1 MSRPAMGPV
10 RVGILG
16 MGTVGGGTVRVLRR
30 NAGEIARR
38 VGREIVIVQ
47 AAVRNPVRLQGLD
60 LGCPV
65 TSDPFAVVRNP
76 EIDVVVEVM
85 GGIEPARSLILE
97 AIAAGKHVI
106 TANKALLAEHGN
118 AIFAAAQ
125 EQGVVVAFEAAVAG
139 GIPIIKAIR
148 EGLAGNR
155 IQWLAGIIN
164 GTSNYILTRMR
175 TAGRDFPSAL
185 AEAKRLG
192 YAEADPG
199 LDIDGGDA
207 AHKLTL
213 LASIAFGIPVDFAHC
228 HVEGI
233 RNLDRVDVVY
243 AEDLGYRIKLL
254 GIAKR
259 RADGVE
265 LRVHPTLIPEGH
277 LLASVEG
284 PFNAVLVDGDAVGQT
299 LYYGRGAGAE
309 PTASAIVADLVDVA
323 RTLTADPS
331 NRVPHLAFQPDC
343 MSPLPLLPMAAVE
356 SAYYL
361 RIHAHNRPGVLA
373 QVATVLAEYG
383 ISIEALVQKEAGAAA
398 DVPIV
403 LLLHRCREGD
413 LDAALARIQSLPV
426 VTRPVLRLRVEGL
439 GESA

>member
-1 MSRPAMGPV
+1 MGPV

-16 MGTVGGGTVRVLRR
+16 MGTVGSGTVRVLRR

-38 VGREIVIVQ
+38 VGREIVIAQ

-65 TSDPFAVVRNP
+65 TGDPFAVVRNP

-85 GGIEPARSLILE
+85 GGIEPARSLIT
-97 AIAAGKHVI
+97 GKHVI

-185 AEAKRLG
+185 AEAQRLG

-284 PFNAVLVDGDAVGQT
+284 AFNAVLVDGDAVGQT

-343 MSPLPLLPMAAVE
+343 MSALPLLPMAAVE